1 VDGGQVGVLEE
12 TDQVGLGGF
21 LESKDGRSLESQVSL
36 ELLGDFTDKSLE
48 WELSDQEL
56 SRLLVTSDFSESDGT
71 WSVSV
76 RLLDTSSRWGGL
88 AGSLGGQLLTRS
100 PGGEMQG
107 EETICENMFGREVV
121 RRNDSNEINRV
132 RIELGSLAKFDQVL
146 RRGIE
151 NTHFAPVDL
160 RAVCLVRAISDK

>member
-1 VDGGQVGVLEE
+1 MHHRVFLAALSTNASGELDVPWHDGDTLGVDGSQVGVLEE

-88 AGSLGGQLLTRS
+88 AGSLGGQLLARS
-100 PGGEMQG
+100 PGVGK
-107 EETICENMFGREVV
+107 EEER
-121 RRNDSNEINRV
+121 
-132 RIELGSLAKFDQVL
+132 
-146 RRGIE
+146 
-151 NTHFAPVDL
+151 
-160 RAVCLVRAISDK
+160 